1 MIVPTI
7 RFINARFS
15 PKVKGFGPAVGSV
28 EPMVTPLGDGLCDAA
43 IVLSVQMLRSDLCRM
58 NVQVWCGRK
67 EAGDELIR
75 G

>member
-15 PKVKGFGPAVGSV
+15 PKVKFGPAVGSV
-28 EPMVTPLGDGLCDAA
+28 EPIVTPLGDGLCDAA
-43 IVLSVQMLRSDLCRM
+43 IVLSVQMLRRDICRM
-58 NVQVWCGRK
+58 SVQVWCGRR
-67 EAGDELIR
+67 EASDELIR